1 MLFAF
6 GSVIAIGLPIL
17 AAVAGVGMGFGV
29 LEVLS
34 HLVTVPTFG
43 PDMMVMIGLGVGID
57 YALFVVT
64 RYRQGLFEGRPPRE
78 ATVVALSTAGRAVLL
93 AGGTVVIA
101 LLGLFVV
108 NLPFMDGLAAATIV
122 AVALVLAAA
131 LTLLPAAFGF
141 AGRAIDRLHVPGLL
155 AATRRGRR
163 PRVLVSLE
171 PHRAAEA
178 RRLCS
183 LGTGGARGA
192 GGSAVLDASGVQ

>member
-6 GSVIAIGLPIL
+6 GSVIAMGLPIL
-17 AAVAGVGMGFGV
+17 TAVVGVGMGFGV

-78 ATVVALSTAGRAVLL
+78 ATVVALFTAGRRR
-93 AGGTVVIA
+93 A
-101 LLGLFVV
+101 LSRRDGPDRALGLFVV

-131 LTLLPAAFGF
+131 LTLLPRRLRLRR
-141 AGRAIDRLHVPGLL
+141 AGDRPAPRPRSAG
-155 AATRRGRR
+155 ATRRGWR
-163 PRVLVSLE
+163 PRVLVPLE
-171 PHRAAEA
+171 PHVQ
-178 RRLCS
+178 RRPAVQPRHLR
-183 LGTGGARGA
+183 ARGA
-192 GGSAVLDASGVQ
+192 SAPAVLDASGVQ